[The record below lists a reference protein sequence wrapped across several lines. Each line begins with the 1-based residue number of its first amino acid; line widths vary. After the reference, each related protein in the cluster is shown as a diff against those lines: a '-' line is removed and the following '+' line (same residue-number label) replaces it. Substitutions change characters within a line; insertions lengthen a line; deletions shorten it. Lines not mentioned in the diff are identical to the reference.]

1 MVNFGLGKCLGV
13 FALSI
18 ILGATGSVAMAQG
31 SSTDEVLAALRNGG
45 YIIFMRHANAPG
57 ELPTSATAAPGND
70 GLERQLDEKGRNDA
84 RNFGD
89 AIRRLGV
96 PVSSIEVSPTFRTRQ
111 TAALAGFTAVT
122 IQDFLLEESMVGVT
136 PARLQALKAELARR
150 PASGNRLFI
159 SHSGNIMASFPELD
173 PTIEQGEALI
183 VDPSNPGQPLLARV
197 PITRWQ
203 TLQ

>member
-1 MVNFGLGKCLGV
+1 MFNFGLGKCLGV

-31 SSTDEVLAALRNGG
+31 LSTDEVLAALRNGG

-89 AIRRLGV
+89 AIRRLGI

-136 PARLQALKAELARR
+136 PARLQALKPEWVYAGHGRR
-150 PASGNRLFI
+150 PLS
-159 SHSGNIMASFPELD
+159 
-173 PTIEQGEALI
+173 GEALQRLS
-183 VDPSNPGQPLLARV
+183 PNR
-197 PITRWQ
+197 
-203 TLQ
+203 

>member
-1 MVNFGLGKCLGV
+1 M
-13 FALSI
+13 
-18 ILGATGSVAMAQG
+18 
-31 SSTDEVLAALRNGG
+31 
-45 YIIFMRHANAPG
+45 
-57 ELPTSATAAPGND
+57 
-70 GLERQLDEKGRNDA
+70 
-84 RNFGD
+84 
-89 AIRRLGV
+89 
-96 PVSSIEVSPTFRTRQ
+96 
-111 TAALAGFTAVT
+111 T

-136 PARLQALKAELARR
+136 PARLQALKDELARR